1 MIEGSIN
8 RMVDECPYEGYL
20 LSAVATVTCMTRK
33 KTEPLMGQNMT
44 SHGHKKK
51 HTQHTGTHATAK
63 LQCDKPGCASWT
75 HIQLLPEYLTNLTCL
90 MNITVQQTDFDETVG
105 VPEEIEFL
113 TLGDGH
119 NSENISTKVK
129 PGRNPCTEE
138 YTTGK
143 PAKNRTFAVVTNKD
157 VTKEVLAQPLGYLH
171 IGGKISQQVDEC
183 ASNDLLLD
191 GLVEVACT

>member
-1 MIEGSIN
+1 
-8 RMVDECPYEGYL
+8 
-20 LSAVATVTCMTRK
+20 
-33 KTEPLMGQNMT
+33 
-44 SHGHKKK
+44 
-51 HTQHTGTHATAK
+51 
-63 LQCDKPGCASWT
+63 
-75 HIQLLPEYLTNLTCL
+75 
-90 MNITVQQTDFDETVG
+90 MNVTVQQTDFDETVG

-143 PAKNRTFAVVTNKD
+143 PAKNRTFALVTNKD
-157 VTKEVLAQPLGYLH
+157 ITKEVLAQPLGYLH

-183 ASNDLLLD
+183 ASNDMLLD